1 MRDERVLTSATIP
14 LRATGLSLR
23 DDAGRLTLNPLAQ
36 QAELRLR
43 LIDQDGAP
51 VTTAATFTVSGVGP
65 TGLQG
70 IQSDDMTPTNDI
82 YDIRVPL
89 ASIPP
94 SSTRLRVEAEVADL
108 RGQREWRLNED
119 ATEMFLPLVTR

>member
-1 MRDERVLTSATIP
+1 
-14 LRATGLSLR
+14 
-23 DDAGRLTLNPLAQ
+23 
-36 QAELRLR
+36 
-43 LIDQDGAP
+43 
-51 VTTAATFTVSGVGP
+51 
-65 TGLQG
+65 
-70 IQSDDMTPTNDI
+70 MTPTNDI

-119 ATEMFLPLVTR
+119 ATEIFLPLVTR